1 MKTLGAILAI
11 IGILAVAVGAL
22 RHFSSFILPTT
33 PNASLYIV
41 IGGIAVMVLGAVIAR
56 IGGEPDSEA

>member
-1 MKTLGAILAI
+1 MKTLGAILAVL
-11 IGILAVAVGAL
+11 GILTVAVGAL
-22 RHFSSFILPTT
+22 RHFSRFHLPTT

-56 IGGEPDSEA
+56 VGGEPDSEA